1 MKKLFAF
8 ASLLCVFVVGCA
20 GDPRDAHINNVLS
33 ALNNS
38 HSHLSIVKKKLTDVL
53 KKEKVSADDMKEM
66 TDTIEKIKEEGV
78 RLQQFNR
85 AIVADT
91 EKKPIPK
98 EEMAKYESKFKEQIQ
113 SAVAGLREETR
124 AVIEL
129 VDELERKNKKQ
140 AEELRKNLRAASA
153 EFQQIA
159 SRK

>member
-8 ASLLCVFVVGCA
+8 TSLFCVFVVGCT
-20 GDPRDAHINNVLS
+20 GDPREAHTNNVLS

-38 HSHLSIVKKKLTDVL
+38 STHLSIVKKKLTDVL
-53 KKEKVSADDMKEM
+53 KKDKVSADDMKDI
-66 TDTIEKIKEEGV
+66 TDTVEKIKEEGV
-78 RLQQFNR
+78 RLQGFNR

-98 EEMAKYESKFKEQIQ
+98 EEMEKYKTKFAGQIQ
-113 SAVAGLREETR
+113 SAVNSLYEETR

-129 VDELERKNKKQ
+129 VDELERKSKKQ
-140 AEELRKNLRAASA
+140 AEDLRKSLRAASA
-153 EFQQIA
+153 EFQQMA